1 MARNPVQFQRGM
13 SLATFL
19 ERYGSEEQCHDALIA
34 MRWPSGFVCPR
45 CGDHSHSYCKPRRL
59 FQCSACG
66 HQASV
71 KAGTIFHHAKV
82 PLTKWFLAI
91 YLLAQSKNDISAMEL
106 MRQLGVKYDT
116 AWLMKHK
123 IMAAMLEAN
132 AVGKLDGDV
141 QVDDAYLGGVRSGKG
156 GRGSPNKIPFVAAVE
171 TRRDRPR
178 RAQLRRL
185 ASFKETEVAQWAVV
199 GVRRSANVV
208 TDGFLPFEVFAKKG
222 YRHEVLLTGSGR
234 PKERTFHWVNTLLGN
249 LKMSVTGTFHAVR
262 RQHAHR
268 YLAAFEWRFNHRFD
282 LAGAIDA
289 LAGTLLNAKPAPYRS
304 ITPAEASG

>member
-1 MARNPVQFQRGM
+1 MSVATLLQRFG
-13 SLATFL
+13 T
-19 ERYGSEEQCHDALIA
+19 EEQCHEALVR
-34 MRWPSGFVCPR
+34 MRWPAGFVCPA
-45 CGDHSHSYCKPRRL
+45 CGGRSHSYCQPRRL

-116 AWLMKHK
+116 AWLMKQK

-132 AVGKLDGDV
+132 AAGKLDGDV

-185 ASFKETEVAQWAVV
+185 ASFKETEIAQWAVV
-199 GVRRSANVV
+199 GVGRSANVV
-208 TDGFLPFEVFAKKG
+208 TDGFLPFEVFGKKG
-222 YRHEVLLTGSGR
+222 YRHEVVLTGSGR
-234 PKERTFHWVNTLLGN
+234 PRERAFHWVNTLLGN
-249 LKMSVTGTFHAVR
+249 LKMAMTGTFHAIR
-262 RQHAHR
+262 RQHSHR

-282 LAGAIDA
+282 LARAIDDLAEA
-289 LAGTLLNAKPAPYRS
+289 LLSAKPAPYQS

>member
-13 SLATFL
+13 SLAAFL
-19 ERYGSEEQCHDALIA
+19 QRFGSEEQCHDALIA
-34 MRWPSGFVCPR
+34 MRWPSGFVCPA
-45 CGDHSHSYCKPRRL
+45 CGGRSHSYCKPRRL

-116 AWLMKHK
+116 AWLMKQK

-132 AVGKLDGDV
+132 AGEKLDGDV

-156 GRGSPNKIPFVAAVE
+156 GRGSPNNPFRRRRGDAARSPQARSAAPARLLQGDRDRAVGRGRRRAKRK
-171 TRRDRPR
+171 RRD
-178 RAQLRRL
+178 
-185 ASFKETEVAQWAVV
+185 
-199 GVRRSANVV
+199 
-208 TDGFLPFEVFAKKG
+208 
-222 YRHEVLLTGSGR
+222 
-234 PKERTFHWVNTLLGN
+234 
-249 LKMSVTGTFHAVR
+249 
-262 RQHAHR
+262 
-268 YLAAFEWRFNHRFD
+268 
-282 LAGAIDA
+282 
-289 LAGTLLNAKPAPYRS
+289 
-304 ITPAEASG
+304 

>member
-1 MARNPVQFQRGM
+1 MEVSHGPEPSAISARYEPRDVPR
-13 SLATFL
+13 AH
-19 ERYGSEEQCHDALIA
+19 GSEEQCHDALIA

-116 AWLMKHK
+116 AWLMKQK

-132 AVGKLDGDV
+132 AAGKLNGDV

-156 GRGSPNKIPFVAAVE
+156 GRGSLNKVPFVAAVE

-185 ASFKETEVAQWAVV
+185 GSFKETEIAQWAVV
-199 GVRRSANVV
+199 GV
-208 TDGFLPFEVFAKKG
+208 
-222 YRHEVLLTGSGR
+222 GR
-234 PKERTFHWVNTLLGN
+234 
-249 LKMSVTGTFHAVR
+249 
-262 RQHAHR
+262 
-268 YLAAFEWRFNHRFD
+268 
-282 LAGAIDA
+282 
-289 LAGTLLNAKPAPYRS
+289 
-304 ITPAEASG
+304 

>member
-19 ERYGSEEQCHDALIA
+19 QRYGSEEQCHDALIA
-34 MRWPSGFVCPR
+34 MRWRSGFVCPS
-45 CGDHSHSYCKPRRL
+45 CGGRSHSYCRPRRL

-71 KAGTIFHHAKV
+71 KAGTIFHHTKV
-82 PLTKWFLAI
+82 SLTKWFLAI
-91 YLLAQSKNDISAMEL
+91 YLLAQSKNDIAAMEL

-116 AWLMKHK
+116 AWLMKQK
-123 IMAAMLEAN
+123 IMAAMLETN
-132 AVGKLDGDV
+132 ATEKLNGDV

-156 GRGSPNKIPFVAAVE
+156 GRGSPNKVPFVAAVE

-185 ASFKETEVAQWAVV
+185 ASFKENQIEQWAVV
-199 GVRRSANVV
+199 SVGRNANVV

-222 YRHEVLLTGSGR
+222 YRHDIVLTGSGR
-234 PKERTFHWVNTLLGN
+234 PRERAFHWVNTLLGN
-249 LKMSVTGTFHAVR
+249 LKMAMTGTFHAVR

-282 LAGAIDA
+282 LAGAIED
-289 LAGTLLNAKPAPYRS
+289 LAETLIGAKPAPYRS

>member
-19 ERYGSEEQCHDALIA
+19 QRFGSDEQCHDALIG
-34 MRWPSGFVCPR
+34 MRWPGGFVCPA
-45 CGDHSHSYCKPRRL
+45 CGGRSHSYCKPRRL

-71 KAGTIFHHAKV
+71 KAGTIFHHAKA

-116 AWLMKHK
+116 AWLMKQK

-132 AVGKLDGDV
+132 AAEKLDGDV

-185 ASFKETEVAQWAVV
+185 ASFKETEIARWAVV
-199 GVRRSANVV
+199 GVGRSANVV
-208 TDGFLPFEVFAKKG
+208 TDGFLPFEVFTKTG
-222 YRHEVLLTGSGR
+222 YRHTSVLTGSGR
-234 PKERTFHWVNTLLGN
+234 PRERAFHWVNTLLGN
-249 LKMSVTGTFHAVR
+249 LKMAMTGTFHAVR

-289 LAGTLLNAKPAPYRS
+289 LAATLLGAKPAPYRI
-304 ITPAEASG
+304 ITPAEVSG

>member
-19 ERYGSEEQCHDALIA
+19 QSYGSEEECHDALIA
-34 MRWPSGFVCPR
+34 MRWRSGFVCPR
-45 CGDHSHSYCKPRRL
+45 CSGRSHSYCKPRRL
-59 FQCSACG
+59 FQCSACA

-71 KAGTIFHHAKV
+71 KAGTIFHHTKV
-82 PLTKWFLAI
+82 PLTRWFLAI

-116 AWLMKHK
+116 AWLMKQK
-123 IMAAMLEAN
+123 IMAAMLETN
-132 AVGKLDGDV
+132 AAEKLNGDV

-156 GRGSPNKIPFVAAVE
+156 GRGSLNKVPFVAAVE

-185 ASFKETEVAQWAVV
+185 SSFKETEIAQWAVV
-199 GVRRSANVV
+199 GVGRSANVV

-222 YRHEVLLTGSGR
+222 YRHDIILTGSGR
-234 PKERTFHWVNTLLGN
+234 PRERTFHWVNTLLGN
-249 LKMSVTGTFHAVR
+249 LKMAMTGTFHAIR

-282 LAGAIDA
+282 LAGAIVN
-289 LAGTLLNAKPAPYRS
+289 LAQTLVSAKPAPYRS

>member
-1 MARNPVQFQRGM
+1 M
-13 SLATFL
+13 SVATFL
-19 ERYGSEEQCHDALIA
+19 QRYGSEEQCHDALIA
-34 MRWPSGFVCPR
+34 MRWPSGFECPS
-45 CGDHSHSYCKPRRL
+45 CGGRAHSYCKPRRL

-71 KAGTIFHHAKV
+71 KAGTIFHRAKV

-132 AVGKLDGDV
+132 VAQKLDGDV
-141 QVDDAYLGGVRSGKG
+141 QVDDSYLGGVRSGKG
-156 GRGSPNKIPFVAAVE
+156 GRGSPNKVPFVAAVE

-185 ASFKETEVAQWAVV
+185 VSFKETEIAQWAVV
-199 GVRRSANVV
+199 GVGRSANVV
-208 TDGFLPFEVFAKKG
+208 TDGFLPFEVLAKKG
-222 YRHEVLLTGSGR
+222 YRHESVLTGSGR
-234 PKERTFHWVNTLLGN
+234 PKERAFHWVNTLLGN
-249 LKMSVTGTFHAVR
+249 LKMAMTGTFHAIR

-282 LAGAIDA
+282 LAGAIDD
-289 LAGTLLNAKPAPYRS
+289 LAATLLGAKPAPYRS